1 MSPVPWRIV
10 QLECIGDVEHGVT
23 LDLAY
28 YVAAEAP
35 PEVVPAVWTHEGCE
49 TCGRTEFVCD
59 YDPEADYHGCMDTRC
74 DHNRRPC
81 PDGRLVP
88 WSGECD

>member
-10 QLECIGDVEHGVT
+10 KLENEI
-23 LDLAY
+23 LAPLWDGKALY
-28 YVAAEAP
+28 SITAEAP

-49 TCGRTEFVCD
+49 TCGGREQVDWAWADIHGNPTE
-59 YDPEADYHGCMDTRC
+59 PLP
-74 DHNRRPC
+74 RPC

-88 WSGECD
+88 WKGEEE

>member
-10 QLECIGDVEHGVT
+10 QLEVT
-23 LDLAY
+23 EWRDDAHPRRLLYA
-28 YVAAEAP
+28 ATAEAP

-49 TCGRTEFVCD
+49 PCGGTAKVWTDHYEGTN
-59 YDPEADYHGCMDTRC
+59 HGGLL
-74 DHNRRPC
+74 PC

-88 WSGECD
+88 WKDEEEHT

>member
-10 QLECIGDVEHGVT
+10 KLRDGYVVPEWPSTSIVT
-23 LDLAY
+23 
-28 YVAAEAP
+28 AEAP

-49 TCGRTEFVCD
+49 TCGGSGLEPASKNLT
-59 YDPEADYHGCMDTRC
+59 H
-74 DHNRRPC
+74 HLRPC

-88 WSGECD
+88 WEPA